1 MDSFFI
7 RENGDK
13 CDVRRVLEPYER
25 LGILNFDL
33 APGPKYPLQTNW
45 YNQCAR
51 LAAVKHSWVAFI
63 DVDEFMVVL
72 NKCAPPPPLL
82 HLHPSTL
89 QPGSTPPVPLLM
101 ETWLACAALC
111 VASLPT
117 NLCGCVGCWLFQ
129 SASRDTA
136 PCVDAQ

>member
-72 NKCAPPPPLL
+72 NKCAPPPLFCI
-82 HLHPSTL
+82 SIR
-89 QPGSTPPVPLLM
+89 QRSSQAARPP
-101 ETWLACAALC
+101 CLC
-111 VASLPT
+111 
-117 NLCGCVGCWLFQ
+117 
-129 SASRDTA
+129 
-136 PCVDAQ
+136 